1 MTASGAGMFAA
12 IYAAAAVEGEIVFVA
27 ASVLVASGTIN
38 PALVLV
44 AGALGAATGDQFFFY
59 ALRANAQ
66 RWGSRIPG
74 LSSRRDVIVA
84 RVRRHQIGMI
94 LAVRFA
100 PGLRIAIAAACA
112 LAGVQP
118 LRFTVLNTLS
128 RIRVGGA
135 GARARRARRPRRRPA
150 PGTGRRVGRRL
161 LRRTAARVR
170 MVRSAGGLDP
180 PTDLGILVPGPP
192 TSA

>member
-1 MTASGAGMFAA
+1 MTAGGAGTFAA
-12 IYAAAAVEGEIVFVA
+12 IYTAAAVEGEIVFVA
-27 ASVLVASGTIN
+27 ASVLVASGAIS

-66 RWGSRIPG
+66 RWGRRIPG

-84 RVRRHQIGMI
+84 RVRRHQVGMI

-112 LAGVQP
+112 LAGVP
-118 LRFTVLNTLS
+118 ALRFSVLNTLS
-128 RIRVGGA
+128 AFVWA
-135 GARARRARRPRRRPA
+135 ALVLALVARAGPA
-150 PGTGRRVGRRL
+150 AVQHLGVEGVWGAAFCGGLLLIFGWWIGRR
-161 LRRTAARVR
+161 T
-170 MVRSAGGLDP
+170 
-180 PTDLGILVPGPP
+180 
-192 TSA
+192 